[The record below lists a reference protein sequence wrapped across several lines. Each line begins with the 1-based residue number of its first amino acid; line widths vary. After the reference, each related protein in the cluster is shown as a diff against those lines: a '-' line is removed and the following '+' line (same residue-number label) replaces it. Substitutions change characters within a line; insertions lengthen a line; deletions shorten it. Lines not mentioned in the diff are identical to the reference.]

1 MVGPAPLTSSSGHA
15 EWPISDSIARTVALR
30 WIGTM
35 KLFRNEDGFSLM
47 ESVVAMVITL
57 IIFSGVG
64 VSLSAAMR
72 HQRDVR
78 LEQQA
83 AALAFQEVEI
93 LRGFIVWEELLLDST
108 PPTSDP
114 FVTGA
119 VQFDSNAAGI
129 AADEPFEIDTV
140 NGLVVFQDLA
150 YETYDGQDFDV
161 YRYISLAGI
170 DLRRLTV
177 RVEWSTNGVTRQK
190 VASTLKNELGT

>member
-1 MVGPAPLTSSSGHA
+1 MAD
-15 EWPISDSIARTVALR
+15 IRSDCTHRVR
-30 WIGTM
+30 ERIGTV
-35 KLFRNEDGFSLM
+35 KLLRNEDGFSLM

-64 VSLSAAMR
+64 VSLGAALR
-72 HQRDVR
+72 HQRDIR

-93 LRGFIVWEELLLDST
+93 LRGFIEWDELMLSST

-114 FVTGA
+114 FVTGGGL
-119 VQFDSNAAGI
+119 FDANAAGI

-140 NGLVVFQDLA
+140 NGLVIFSELA
-150 YETYDGQDFDV
+150 YETYDGQEFDV
-161 YRYISLAGI
+161 YRYITLADT

-177 RVEWSTNGVTRQK
+177 RVEWSTNGVIRQK
-190 VASTLKNELGT
+190 VASSLKAELGT

>member
-1 MVGPAPLTSSSGHA
+1 MR
-15 EWPISDSIARTVALR
+15 E
-30 WIGTM
+30 WIGIV

-83 AALAFQEVEI
+83 AALAFQELEI
-93 LRGFIVWEELLLDST
+93 LRGFTEWTELQLDST

-114 FVTGA
+114 FVTAGA
-119 VQFDSNAAGI
+119 QFDSNAAGI
-129 AADEPFEIDTV
+129 AADEPFEVDATV
-140 NGLVVFQDLA
+140 GLVIFSELA
-150 YETYDGQDFDV
+150 YETYDGQEFDV
-161 YRYISLAGI
+161 YRYISLADT

-177 RVEWSTNGVTRQK
+177 RVEWFTNGVARQK